1 MAEPDEGKGVTPPH
15 LLYNSYAGAMPPPP
29 LNHPIPAMPPGPG
42 GPPGPPPDYHHRF
55 GDGGGPR
62 HFQPD
67 ERMHALTEEG
77 SMGSTVN
84 AGFLES
90 TAGGYGDG
98 GYRRGSYL
106 GGGSLPLDSLADA
119 SAAGGYFAALEHQAK
134 LARADSSAQSLFD
147 PGDEDD
153 AWKETSLDKCIGQG
167 SFGSVYRGTGPGG
180 ETVAVKLVSYVD
192 AHDRRNVLKEVRV
205 MKDCDHPNIV
215 RYHAAFEREHALRL
229 TLWVI
234 MELASEGSAHDLIKK
249 CSGRV
254 SEAAIAWVMKGSL
267 AGLHYLHSERKTM
280 HRDIKA
286 ANILL
291 TAAGEVKLADLGLA
305 AQLSNTMSQ
314 RGTLCGTPTHMA
326 PELVNPNPEEMIY
339 NNRVDIWSLGITAIE
354 MAEGRPPR
362 SNVNNVVEF
371 AMKLMS
377 EPPPT
382 FSPVTKVS
390 DGFKSWV
397 AATLIKEPSV
407 RPPAADLGNH
417 PWVRGA
423 QADAA
428 KALLARPVAT
438 HSL

>member
-1 MAEPDEGKGVTPPH
+1 
-15 LLYNSYAGAMPPPP
+15 
-29 LNHPIPAMPPGPG
+29 
-42 GPPGPPPDYHHRF
+42 
-55 GDGGGPR
+55 
-62 HFQPD
+62 
-67 ERMHALTEEG
+67 
-77 SMGSTVN
+77 
-84 AGFLES
+84 
-90 TAGGYGDG
+90 
-98 GYRRGSYL
+98 
-106 GGGSLPLDSLADA
+106 
-119 SAAGGYFAALEHQAK
+119 
-134 LARADSSAQSLFD
+134 
-147 PGDEDD
+147 
-153 AWKETSLDKCIGQG
+153 
-167 SFGSVYRGTGPGG
+167 
-180 ETVAVKLVSYVD
+180 
-192 AHDRRNVLKEVRV
+192 
-205 MKDCDHPNIV
+205 
-215 RYHAAFEREHALRL
+215 
-229 TLWVI
+229 
-234 MELASEGSAHDLIKK
+234 
-249 CSGRV
+249 
-254 SEAAIAWVMKGSL
+254 
-267 AGLHYLHSERKTM
+267 
-280 HRDIKA
+280 
-286 ANILL
+286 
-291 TAAGEVKLADLGLA
+291 
-305 AQLSNTMSQ
+305 
-314 RGTLCGTPTHMA
+314 MA